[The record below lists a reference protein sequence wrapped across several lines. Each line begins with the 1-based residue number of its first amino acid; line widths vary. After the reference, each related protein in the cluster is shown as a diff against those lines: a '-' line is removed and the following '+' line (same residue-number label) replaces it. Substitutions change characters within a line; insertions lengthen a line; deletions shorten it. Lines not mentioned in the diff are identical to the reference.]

1 MAPLY
6 LNKAS
11 DKDKR
16 GVCRVFK
23 DTKAAGPNASRGNS
37 PVSVKPSLLMT
48 RNGRAYQY
56 TDLEQ

>member
-1 MAPLY
+1 MET
-6 LNKAS
+6 
-11 DKDKR
+11 R

-23 DTKAAGPNASRGNS
+23 DQSATRPDASYGNC
-37 PVSVKPSLLMT
+37 PVSVKPRLLMT